1 MSSITD
7 IKDPNGPP
15 SLPSYSAGVQVNG
28 QYFVPP
34 HPVAPP
40 GSEYVLVRKRSPAKR
55 FLRATFAALFLWILL
70 KMSVHGVVDMVNRH
84 HGWVC
89 PCVFEKISRLSD
101 TSYSY
106 LFFNRV
112 TASSPFQITSNW
124 ANASLET
131 CGQSFRPI
139 IRAIPSLLGSTSIS
153 LSRIARSR

>member
-70 KMSVHGVVDMVNRH
+70 KMSVHSVVDMVNREHWH

-89 PCVFEKISRLSD
+89 LCVFDKISKFSD
-101 TSYSY
+101 TS
-106 LFFNRV
+106 FVFV
-112 TASSPFQITSNW
+112 F
-124 ANASLET
+124 
-131 CGQSFRPI
+131 
-139 IRAIPSLLGSTSIS
+139 
-153 LSRIARSR
+153 